1 MIVRPK
7 RDDDEKLTEFL
18 IDAFKGRNVTIYCDE
33 LAVMA
38 ERYPESMSIL
48 KEIALTGREKNV
60 SLWNAT
66 QRPRGIPKIFFTEAE
81 VFFIF
86 RLQDNDDREHVAGYI
101 GAEVKDKIPRF
112 QFWYYRGEEESPR
125 LMSLDLG
132 TGQILSVQESIGK
145 EGSYA

>member
-7 RDDDEKLTEFL
+7 RDDDETLSEFL
-18 IDAFKGRNVTIYCDE
+18 IDAFKKRNVTIYCDE

-86 RLQDNDDREHVAGYI
+86 RLQDNDDRDHVAGYT
-101 GAEVKDKIPRF
+101 GEEVKDKIPRF
-112 QFWYYRGEEESPR
+112 QFWYYRGEDENPR
-125 LMSLDLG
+125 LMTLDLG
-132 TGQILSVQESIGK
+132 DNQIYPVQETINR
-145 EGSYA
+145 EEVIL